1 MNLDYVYFS
10 SDFSL
15 SDWLK
20 LSLIHEPRAQKASA
34 LESAAAAFCRSNRS
48 QLLCCDFAN
57 WQLPPPVPWA
67 FAKCQSG
74 AVHQFKCEI
83 NRNESRSQSLAFCY
97 NFRAICC
104 RLCLSVC
111 LSVWLAFCRSTS
123 IAKER
128 GAIAMLKVFTITQRL
143 IEIDFGLI
151 GCWYAHCLEFFSR
164 NGGNRRL
171 CERG

>member
-1 MNLDYVYFS
+1 MS
-10 SDFSL
+10 PG
-15 SDWLK
+15 
-20 LSLIHEPRAQKASA
+20 PRRQATQ
-34 LESAAAAFCRSNRS
+34 AFCRSNRA

-97 NFRAICC
+97 NFRAICY
-104 RLCLSVC
+104 RLCPSVRSSVC
-111 LSVWLAFCRSTS
+111 PFDRQSNECLS
-123 IAKER
+123 
-128 GAIAMLKVFTITQRL
+128 
-143 IEIDFGLI
+143 
-151 GCWYAHCLEFFSR
+151 EFFPNDRKRKRSYAESIYNYAKIDWNR
-164 NGGNRRL
+164 FRIDWLLVCTSLAVLFAQWWEYRRL